1 MEFEYMNLKKMNLK
15 KIFWIL
21 AIVLIFIAM
30 YKLNHLDAT
39 RVTDPPSASLE
50 KLSTNE
56 GLVAKDP
63 FKEFIEKQS
72 QMKVETL
79 DQEKPSQGN
88 QSRDPFK
95 EFLEKQNKDLSQS
108 KVSPFE
114 SPK

>member
-1 MEFEYMNLKKMNLK
+1 MNLKKVRW
-15 KIFWIL
+15 IF

-39 RVTDPPSASLE
+39 RVIDPPSATPE
-50 KLSTNE
+50 KLSTDE
-56 GLVAKDP
+56 GPVAKDP

-72 QMKVETL
+72 QMKVEIL

-95 EFLEKQNKDLSQS
+95 EFLDNQNKELNQS
-108 KVSPFE
+108 KVSPFGP
-114 SPK
+114 SK